1 MIILENYPKIN
12 TRIIIENDTYS
23 IQKAD
28 NVNKPIQGVGGFS
41 EDGQFVGVFVDNNK
55 LCFLFKKKVYQ
66 TTPSDL
72 KCTNTYTTKSQRC
85 FSVIIGNEKV
95 CEIVYKP
102 YIDPGMLYYNVDPE
116 EFDVLLYLSRLLKDE
131 ETMQNFIKG
140 MNNIREKYKGLSNT
154 NNTQ

>member
-1 MIILENYPKIN
+1 MLNLAELPVQLTKMIILENYPKIN

-41 EDGQFVGVFVDNNK
+41 EDGQLVGVFVDNHK

-72 KCTNTYTTKSQRC
+72 KCTNTYTAKSQRC
-85 FSVIIGNEKV
+85 FCIIIGNEKV
-95 CEIVYKP
+95 CEIVYK
-102 YIDPGMLYYNVDPE
+102 
-116 EFDVLLYLSRLLKDE
+116 
-131 ETMQNFIKG
+131 
-140 MNNIREKYKGLSNT
+140 
-154 NNTQ
+154 